1 MGRKGT
7 SAGDH
12 VQLHAGQRIADGD
25 ADRLLGDLLKKG
37 GRDGCERD
45 REKRKQTRDGE
56 LRARILSGKRKS
68 KIEWDAMYV
77 GVSVCVFASICDL

>member
-37 GRDGCERD
+37 GRDGYERD
-45 REKRKQTRDGE
+45 REKRKKKE
-56 LRARILSGKRKS
+56 
-68 KIEWDAMYV
+68 M
-77 GVSVCVFASICDL
+77 VS